1 MARLRSGTL
10 AAWGCAWLNG
20 TAAAD
25 DVLQAT
31 VADDAPHVVEDL
43 PDAPGVAPL
52 SELLIVLRRTAAAT
66 RLVLP
71 AAGDVRGVPGPAE
84 FRAAALEAGEAV
96 VCGGLGL
103 VPEVV
108 DYSPSS
114 APTSVTWHA
123 YAVDPLP
130 HDHISVV
137 DAGYELTEAIRD
149 CTSALLAAGT
159 SGSGAEITDAL
170 RSARRAGE
178 RLNLP
183 PGFPQRAVAL
193 LARAEQLHEV
203 LDIAADDPLGGAV
216 DRFAASARES
226 SLRPLATAVRRAR
239 LAGYNALADAMVG

>member
-25 DVLQAT
+25 DVLEAT
-31 VADDAPHVVEDL
+31 VGDDAPHMVQDL
-43 PDAPGVAPL
+43 PGTPSIAPL
-52 SELLIVLRRTAAAT
+52 SELLIAFRRSGEAI

-71 AAGDVRGVPGPAE
+71 AAGDIRGVPGPAE
-84 FRAAALEAGEAV
+84 FRAAALQSGEAV
-96 VCGGLGL
+96 VCGGIGL
-103 VPEVV
+103 VPDIV
-108 DYSPSS
+108 DYAPSS
-114 APTSVTWHA
+114 APTSVTWRA
-123 YAVDPLP
+123 YAVEPLP
-130 HDHISVV
+130 TDYTSVV
-137 DAGYELTEAIRD
+137 DAGQDLTNAIRD
-149 CTSALLAAGT
+149 CTAALLATGAT
-159 SGSGAEITDAL
+159 GSSAEITDAL

-203 LDIAADDPLGGAV
+203 LELAAEDPLGGAV
-216 DRFAASARES
+216 DRFAASAREG

-239 LAGYNALADAMVG
+239 LAGYNALADAMVR

>member
-1 MARLRSGTL
+1 MTRLRSGTL
-10 AAWGCAWLNG
+10 AAWSCAWLNG

-31 VADDAPHVVEDL
+31 IADDAPHVVDDL
-43 PDAPGVAPL
+43 PDATGVARL
-52 SELLIVLRRTAAAT
+52 GELLIALRRTNSAP

-96 VCGGLGL
+96 VFGGLGL
-103 VPEVV
+103 VPEII

-123 YAVDPLP
+123 YPVDTVR

-137 DAGYELTEAIRD
+137 DAGYELTEAVRS
-149 CTSALLAAGT
+149 CTSALLASGATGAGT
-159 SGSGAEITDAL
+159 EISDAL

-178 RLNLP
+178 RLDLP

-203 LDIAADDPLGGAV
+203 LEIAADDPLGGAV
-216 DRFAASARES
+216 DRFAASARET

-239 LAGYNALADAMVG
+239 LAGYNALADTMVG